1 MPTGFTEDEQEKI
14 KEALFLAGIRLIRKY
29 GVQRTTI
36 DKLTK
41 ECGIAKG
48 SFYLFYSSKEEYLA
62 ALSQYTGMKCQEM
75 LLRKLAGRKQM
86 TVKEFFEFFR
96 EYIYSDYDLMGC
108 MTIDDFLWLKSRMSE
123 QHFFDPARI
132 TLVMQGFLDLISDK
146 RNDVNPGVVTN
157 LVKSIYAMREHR
169 DTFVAEALDDS
180 IELILQ
186 TLAEYISGSRY

>member
-29 GVQRTTI
+29 GVQRTTV

-48 SFYLFYSSKEEYLA
+48 SFYLFYSSKEEYLV
-62 ALSQYTGMKCQEM
+62 ALSNYTGMKCQEM

-86 TVKEFFEFFR
+86 TAKEFFEFFR
-96 EYIYSDYDLMGC
+96 EYIYSDYDLMGS
-108 MTIDDFLWLKSRMSE
+108 MTIDDFLWIKSHMSE

-132 TLVMQGFLDLISDK
+132 TLIMQYFMDLISDK
-146 RNDVNPGVVTN
+146 KDDVNPGVVTN

-186 TLAEYISGSRY
+186 MLAEYISGGKN